1 MIFFQDFS
9 TVESLANYLKLLDEN
24 ETLYEQYKWWTNYY
38 QIIETKKN
46 KGFLFSSVSRKKD
59 R

>member
-1 MIFFQDFS
+1 MIYFQDFS
-9 TVESLANYLKLLDEN
+9 TVESLADYLQKMDEN
-24 ETLYEQYKWWTNYY
+24 ETLYQQYKWWTNYY
-38 QIIETKKN
+38 QIIETKTN